1 MMRISF
7 QDLINEPSDDED
19 NLYEPGFES
28 PNANMLNIKH
38 SMNNSNTLDVA
49 VDEELS
55 NFLAT
60 SLRLDS
66 KNIPKY
72 DRSHVKYN
80 NISNKERST
89 ATLNS
94 RNSLNSPKPFLFE
107 ELFEPSSE
115 ENGGN
120 SGLLQLQSSKKP
132 LSHEK
137 KIPLLKNLL
146 DNMQQIK
153 QNNALA
159 LEKVQLEKQ
168 KQIEEE
174 KRRAQEAKRVEEER
188 RKIEEEE
195 RKRVEEEKQKKAKEA
210 ELKREQMRNELLA
223 RQKAEAEN
231 QKKKQELD
239 KQKQE
244 ELKKEELKSSVG
256 VYSPSSIEAE
266 FEKHKQRIKDIKEQI
281 VIPASNDKELKGTLS
296 KHKRKINPKFG
307 QLTNSF
313 QQLQSVTKELIGLI
327 DQTKTSEMAYK
338 WILNFIAKAVV
349 SQAESEVGVKP
360 EAAVSLG
367 KLTLSL
373 MCTYPELLPDF
384 LLPRFVKKCPL
395 VIGYSCPLDTEQQ
408 RTNMGWKRKSDGMW
422 EDEVKY
428 NERLSGMVT
437 LYSTISRLVVPNVE
451 QMIHPLPMAYSW
463 RMVSRIANTNKELI
477 TNTHFAVLGAFWE
490 SCAHFFLLCYGNQ
503 AAKLLTLVTMDLTNL
518 VSDKKLVS
526 AARLR
531 ILAETWQNSGT
542 ISTFPELD
550 P

>member
-1 MMRISF
+1 MKISF
-7 QDLINEPSDDED
+7 HDLINEPSDDED
-19 NLYEPGFES
+19 NLIEDGFEY
-28 PNANMLNIKH
+28 PANLLDFKH
-38 SMNNSNTLDVA
+38 STGTGDLPQIL

-60 SLRLDS
+60 SLSLDT

-72 DRSHVKYN
+72 DHSFLRYSNTSSNEEPTSDATSRSAFKSFKALDK
-80 NISNKERST
+80 ILE
-89 ATLNS
+89 NS
-94 RNSLNSPKPFLFE
+94 KLSNSPLSVKHY
-107 ELFEPSSE
+107 SE
-115 ENGGN
+115 EK
-120 SGLLQLQSSKKP
+120 Q
-132 LSHEK
+132 
-137 KIPLLKNLL
+137 IPLLENLL
-146 DNMQQIK
+146 HNMQRIEQR
-153 QNNALA
+153 NAMA
-159 LEKVQLEKQ
+159 LKEVQLEKQ

-174 KRRAQEAKRVEEER
+174 RRRAEEAKKIEEER
-188 RKIEEEE
+188 KRKEEEE
-195 RKRVEEEKQKKAKEA
+195 RKRIEEEELKKSKEA
-210 ELKREQMRNELLA
+210 ELKKEKMRNELLA

-231 QKKKQELD
+231 KKKKEELE

-256 VYSPSSIEAE
+256 VYSSSSIEAE
-266 FEKHKQRIKDIKEQI
+266 FNKHKQRIQDIKEQI
-281 VIPASNDKELKGTLS
+281 VTPASKDKELKGTLS

-313 QQLQSVTKELIGLI
+313 KQLQSVTEELIGLI
-327 DQTKTSEMAYK
+327 NQTRSSEIAYK

-360 EAAVSLG
+360 EAAVPLG

-395 VIGYSCPLDTEQQ
+395 VIGYSCPIDTEQQ
-408 RTNMGWKRKSDGMW
+408 RTKMGWKRKSDGTW

-437 LYSTISRLVVPNVE
+437 LFTTINRLVVPNVD

-463 RMVSRIANTNKELI
+463 RLVSRIANTNRELI

-503 AAKLLTLVTMDLTNL
+503 ASKLLTLISMDLTNL

-531 ILAETWQNSGT
+531 ILAETWQSSGS
-542 ISTFPELD
+542 IPTFPEMD